1 MYLINNYFQEKKSTE
16 KTSESLTE
24 RNAVSLLEVFP
35 YYPLIT
41 ANQNNYSLCDSL
53 TRVGIEPPVLT
64 I

>member
-35 YYPLIT
+35 Y
-41 ANQNNYSLCDSL
+41 
-53 TRVGIEPPVLT
+53 
-64 I
+64 